1 VRSWFLQ
8 LSQREQLSLLV
19 LAVALSL
26 YLLYMLVWSPLSGQR
41 DRLEAQ
47 NRGVAASLQRV
58 DAMVSEV
65 LQLRAGEGRSG
76 AGTRRNLTSLINQ
89 STGRMQLAVTRLQ
102 PNSRGEIQVR
112 FEAAAFDDLLRWLY
126 EMESGEGLLVR
137 EVSITQSGS
146 TGRVNATVRLA
157 QAG

>member
-1 VRSWFLQ
+1 MRSWFSQ
-8 LSQREQLSLLV
+8 FNQREQLSLLV
-19 LAVALSL
+19 LAIALGF
-26 YLLYMLVWSPLSGQR
+26 YLLYMLVWSPLASQR
-41 DRLEAQ
+41 DQLEVQ

-65 LQLRAGEGRSG
+65 MQLRAGEGSSKGG
-76 AGTRRNLTSLINQ
+76 ARRNLTSLINQ
-89 STGRMQLAVTRLQ
+89 STARMDLAVTRLQ

-112 FEAAAFDDLLRWLY
+112 FEAAVFDDLLNWLH

-137 EVSITQSGS
+137 ELSITQTGS
-146 TGRVNATVRLA
+146 PGRVNATVRLA